1 MWHLGRVSLCRRC
14 LTESDGR
21 RRCPAAVFR
30 CFDTQPGEVQRKELH
45 FRRVWIGLYDGFMIL
60 ETTTVFVA
68 EQIAMIRGYPK
79 MTQDYLMMY
88 IFYLYIDDF
97 PIQSLS

>member
-1 MWHLGRVSLCRRC
+1 
-14 LTESDGR
+14 
-21 RRCPAAVFR
+21 
-30 CFDTQPGEVQRKELH
+30 
-45 FRRVWIGLYDGFMIL
+45 MIL